1 MAERPRVKGKGREIF
16 LGKENETVNQ
26 QTAKTVNQQAVEAE
40 KMTFYLPPEL
50 SDRLDEIKIK
60 LRGRHRRERKV
71 SKSEIVRIAIE
82 NSLREWSDDLE
93 SFPEEK
99 LPSR

>member
-16 LGKENETVNQ
+16 LGKENETANQ
-26 QTAKTVNQQAVEAE
+26 EAAKTVRREAVEVE

-50 SDRLDEIKIK
+50 SDRLDELKIK

-71 SKSEIVRIAIE
+71 SKSEIVRIALE
-82 NSLREWSDDLE
+82 SSLREWSDDLE
-93 SFPEEK
+93 SFPEDK

>member
-16 LGKENETVNQ
+16 LGKETETANQ
-26 QTAKTVNQQAVEAE
+26 ETAKTVRRKAVEVE

-50 SDRLDEIKIK
+50 SDRLDELKIK

-71 SKSEIVRIAIE
+71 SKSEIVRIALE
-82 NSLREWSDDLE
+82 SSLREWADDLE
-93 SFPEEK
+93 SFPQHK